1 MKNNIEKKV
10 KEAFVNITPDSFDSV
25 YSDCGGNNEKGNM
38 VFMNQKSINVRLR
51 SIISIAAALIIV
63 LSGIIGFRIYKVNYD
78 VASTVSLDVNPSIEI
93 QVNEKNRVLDVVP
106 MNEDGKTIIGE
117 MDFRGNG
124 LDVTVNALIGSMLKN
139 GFISEISNSI
149 LVSVDSDDPE
159 KSVSLRE
166 MLAAE
171 IENLL
176 STSTFSGAVL
186 TQGVTQTE
194 ELQKLAEEYGITL
207 GKAQLIN
214 QIITQNTKYT
224 FEDLASLT
232 INELNLISETGNLN
246 LENVTSTGTASDK
259 QYIGEAKAKEI
270 ALNHA
275 GVDSASV
282 ANYEWEMDYENG
294 VMTYEIE
301 FYNGGYEYDY
311 ELNAVTGEILKS
323 HREIDDDM
331 PGGNGN
337 GNTNQNQN
345 GNGGSNQNAN
355 GNQAG
360 TAQNNNQSGAS
371 QNIGSSSS
379 SSSSYIS
386 EASAKAAA
394 LSHAGVSESNL
405 ARYECDFDRDDGR
418 TVYEIEFCSSG
429 YEYDYEIDASSGSV
443 IKYDSERCDDH
454 RNQGSGGSGNQQQN
468 QAQAQI
474 IDESAAKQKAFSH
487 AGVSEGDIYGY
498 KCEFD
503 RDDGIRVY
511 EIEFH
516 SGGYEYD
523 CKINAVTGEV
533 LSFERDRDD

>member
-1 MKNNIEKKV
+1 M
-10 KEAFVNITPDSFDSV
+10 
-25 YSDCGGNNEKGNM
+25 
-38 VFMNQKSINVRLR
+38 
-51 SIISIAAALIIV
+51 
-63 LSGIIGFRIYKVNYD
+63 
-78 VASTVSLDVNPSIEI
+78 ASTVSLDVNPSIEI

-275 GVDSASV
+275 GVDSALLRIT
-282 ANYEWEMDYENG
+282 NG
-294 VMTYEIE
+294 RWITR
-301 FYNGGYEYDY
+301 
-311 ELNAVTGEILKS
+311 T
-323 HREIDDDM
+323 
-331 PGGNGN
+331 
-337 GNTNQNQN
+337 
-345 GNGGSNQNAN
+345 
-355 GNQAG
+355 
-360 TAQNNNQSGAS
+360 
-371 QNIGSSSS
+371 
-379 SSSSYIS
+379 
-386 EASAKAAA
+386 
-394 LSHAGVSESNL
+394 ES
-405 ARYECDFDRDDGR
+405 
-418 TVYEIEFCSSG
+418 
-429 YEYDYEIDASSGSV
+429 
-443 IKYDSERCDDH
+443 
-454 RNQGSGGSGNQQQN
+454 
-468 QAQAQI
+468 
-474 IDESAAKQKAFSH
+474 
-487 AGVSEGDIYGY
+487 
-498 KCEFD
+498 
-503 RDDGIRVY
+503 
-511 EIEFH
+511 
-516 SGGYEYD
+516 
-523 CKINAVTGEV
+523 
-533 LSFERDRDD
+533 

>member
-1 MKNNIEKKV
+1 M
-10 KEAFVNITPDSFDSV
+10 
-25 YSDCGGNNEKGNM
+25 
-38 VFMNQKSINVRLR
+38 
-51 SIISIAAALIIV
+51 IIV

-232 INELNLISETGNLN
+232 INELNLISETG
-246 LENVTSTGTASDK
+246 
-259 QYIGEAKAKEI
+259 
-270 ALNHA
+270 
-275 GVDSASV
+275 
-282 ANYEWEMDYENG
+282 
-294 VMTYEIE
+294 
-301 FYNGGYEYDY
+301 
-311 ELNAVTGEILKS
+311 KS
-323 HREIDDDM
+323 
-331 PGGNGN
+331 
-337 GNTNQNQN
+337 
-345 GNGGSNQNAN
+345 
-355 GNQAG
+355 
-360 TAQNNNQSGAS
+360 
-371 QNIGSSSS
+371 
-379 SSSSYIS
+379 
-386 EASAKAAA
+386 
-394 LSHAGVSESNL
+394 
-405 ARYECDFDRDDGR
+405 
-418 TVYEIEFCSSG
+418 
-429 YEYDYEIDASSGSV
+429 
-443 IKYDSERCDDH
+443 
-454 RNQGSGGSGNQQQN
+454 
-468 QAQAQI
+468 
-474 IDESAAKQKAFSH
+474 
-487 AGVSEGDIYGY
+487 
-498 KCEFD
+498 
-503 RDDGIRVY
+503 
-511 EIEFH
+511 
-516 SGGYEYD
+516 
-523 CKINAVTGEV
+523 
-533 LSFERDRDD
+533 